1 MSAQKKTIGPPKLYR
16 SRTDRKIG
24 GVCGGIGEYFGIDP
38 VLIRLI
44 WILFAISGGGLIAY
58 LIAWLVIPESPRG
71 A

>member
-1 MSAQKKTIGPPKLYR
+1 MSAQKKTTGPPKLYR

-38 VLIRLI
+38 ILIRLI
-44 WILFAISGGGLIAY
+44 WILFAISGGGFIAY
-58 LIAWLVIPESPRG
+58 LIAWLVIPEPPEG